1 MPLLRSCQY
10 TSIYFLKESEDNS
23 SLNVFTQCTNPQCRN
38 MFITQFKEGATFAK
52 FIKILPTALP
62 LKRTFSNIISELSP
76 NFVRYIIKHT

>member
-1 MPLLRSCQY
+1 
-10 TSIYFLKESEDNS
+10 
-23 SLNVFTQCTNPQCRN
+23 

-76 NFVRYIIKHT
+76 NFCEIYNQAYIAEQTNLMQICGTGYRKSLEFLIKII